1 MMKTLEAKTM
11 LSDGIYNAMIEVI
24 EAKGLTQAG
33 YIRQLILE
41 DIVKSQEYVSQIQ
54 SITDRTETEPKQS
67 KNSTVIG
74 VRMRGDSA

>member
-1 MMKTLEAKTM
+1 MKTLEAKTM
-11 LSDGIYNAMIEVI
+11 LSDGAYNAMLEVI

-54 SITDRTETEPKQS
+54 SITDRAEKEQKQS
-67 KNSTVIG
+67 KNSAVIG
-74 VRMRGDSA
+74 VRGN

>member
-11 LSDGIYNAMIEVI
+11 LSDGVYNAMLEVI

-41 DIVKSQEYVSQIQ
+41 DIVKSQDYVSQIQ
-54 SITDRTETEPKQS
+54 SITDRAEKEKKQS
-67 KNSTVIG
+67 KNSAVIG
-74 VRMRGDSA
+74 LRGNPV

>member
-1 MMKTLEAKTM
+1 MKTLEAKTM
-11 LSDGIYNAMIEVI
+11 LSDGVYNAMLEVI

-54 SITDRTETEPKQS
+54 SITDRAETELKQS
-67 KNSTVIG
+67 KNSAVIG
-74 VRMRGDSA
+74 VRGNSV

>member
-1 MMKTLEAKTM
+1 MKTLEAKTM
-11 LSDGIYNAMIEVI
+11 LSDGVYNAMLEVI

-54 SITDRTETEPKQS
+54 SITDRAEKEQKQS
-67 KNSTVIG
+67 KNSAVIG
-74 VRMRGDSA
+74 VRGN

>member
-1 MMKTLEAKTM
+1 MKALEAKTM
-11 LSDGIYNAMIEVI
+11 LSDGIYNAMLEVI

-54 SITDRTETEPKQS
+54 SITDRTEKEPKQS
-67 KNSTVIG
+67 KNSAVIG
-74 VRMRGDSA
+74 MRGDPV